1 MSRISQL
8 CDQQWR
14 RFNRY
19 QAAKSDDHACS
30 EEHAVV
36 MGGCLDC
43 SSEDKNHGT
52 DEDCGTSTELVGQVG
67 RDGEGNDLAEDC
79 AVGEIAETGAS
90 GGVEEVLPLVLD
102 ELLASGHGT
111 KQSINDTLRRLFN
124 N

>member
-1 MSRISQL
+1 
-8 CDQQWR
+8 
-14 RFNRY
+14 
-19 QAAKSDDHACS
+19 
-30 EEHAVV
+30 
-36 MGGCLDC
+36 MGGCLDG

-52 DEDCGTSTELVGQVG
+52 DEDCGTATELVGEVG
-67 RDGEGNDLAEDC
+67 RDREGNDLAEDGT
-79 AVGEIAETGAS
+79 VGEIAETGAS